1 MKYCSEC
8 GAQLE
13 IRTLEGRD
21 REVCPA
27 CGRVHYRQL
36 KVGAAAVIEQDGKLL
51 LLQRTHKPF
60 AGCWNLPAGYA
71 EADESPDQTA
81 VREVFEEVG
90 LRVEAEALLGLYFFQ
105 DDPRGNGIAAVYRC
119 RVTGG
124 EHITS
129 DEAGA
134 FRYFAPDEL
143 PDNLA
148 GGGHDQ
154 AVRAWRDGAGAQ
166 SSAE

>member
-8 GAQLE
+8 GAKLE

-36 KVGAAAVIEQDGKLL
+36 KVGAAAVIERDGKLL

-81 VREVFEEVG
+81 VREVFEEIG
-90 LRVEAEALLGLYFFQ
+90 LRVEVDALLGLYFFQ
-105 DDPRGNGIAAVYRC
+105 DAGRTAGQPC
-119 RVTGG
+119 RRRT
-124 EHITS
+124 
-129 DEAGA
+129 
-134 FRYFAPDEL
+134 
-143 PDNLA
+143 
-148 GGGHDQ
+148 
-154 AVRAWRDGAGAQ
+154 
-166 SSAE
+166 